1 MQADYDLD
9 RAKRIPGKR
18 PDMSFCLSFP
28 LALLGHTGAH
38 SLDDPPDLSCKEN
51 TRQHSVDDPLLSCK
65 QQVEGSSPGAS
76 SRASALVRA
85 VL

>member
-38 SLDDPPDLSCKEN
+38 SLDDPPDLACKDS
-51 TRQHSVDDPLLSCK
+51 TREYPLDGWPLSCK
-65 QQVEGSSPGAS
+65 QR
-76 SRASALVRA
+76 SRLSL
-85 VL
+85 